1 MTHIS
6 ATTLARSSRIKL
18 SALSARRSERLSG
31 YAARGSDAGERLARL
46 LSDGKKHDL
55 MLAIASLDS
64 SRSDEVEVLDL
75 VQEDWRTLPPA
86 SLEAAKKRAGDHLWD
101 LKEAA
106 RIVAR
111 DRFLRELNAGLR

>member
-1 MTHIS
+1 M
-6 ATTLARSSRIKL
+6 L
-18 SALSARRSERLSG
+18 
-31 YAARGSDAGERLARL
+31 
-46 LSDGKKHDL
+46 KKNPGL
-55 MLAIASLDS
+55 PVTGAWNQVDS